1 MQKQNKLKCIN
12 YLACQTEDQDVKKFM
27 ENQKRYDQIMLELA
41 KDEYDLMVEW
51 SEANA
56 VPEDFLFALR
66 KIQLS
71 ELIKQGKIRQA
82 VQFG

>member
-1 MQKQNKLKCIN
+1 
-12 YLACQTEDQDVKKFM
+12 
-27 ENQKRYDQIMLELA
+27 MLELA

-56 VPEDFLFALR
+56 VPEEFLFALR

-82 VQFG
+82 VHFGQLILKQFYQSHAPQVQKLLTCCLIRNK